1 VQIDENI
8 TEEYRMMEPVVPD
21 PVAAHQNNAKPASA
35 VPKKK
40 PAPKPIDNGQTE
52 ILINRL
58 TGYLDAQLQKMLATI
73 PALCAQVKRLIV
85 VSFSFVI
92 ENAIVHELIYFC
104 VAENIGDV

>member
-1 VQIDENI
+1 V
-8 TEEYRMMEPVVPD
+8 
-21 PVAAHQNNAKPASA
+21 
-35 VPKKK
+35 
-40 PAPKPIDNGQTE
+40 
-52 ILINRL
+52 
-58 TGYLDAQLQKMLATI
+58 QKMLATI